1 LPRSVDAKIANAL
14 TDTGLVPICRHSG
27 SDPRVCPTILSPL
40 RTLVST
46 LMAWIK
52 NCLIA
57 QMHNWRGLLKEREF
71 FLRVTSAVA
80 EQQSAK
86 TD

>member
-1 LPRSVDAKIANAL
+1 
-14 TDTGLVPICRHSG
+14 
-27 SDPRVCPTILSPL
+27 
-40 RTLVST
+40 
-46 LMAWIK
+46 
-52 NCLIA
+52 
-57 QMHNWRGLLKEREF
+57 MHNWRGLLKEREF